1 MTPRLLTIPAAV
13 ALTLGLAAGT
23 ASANNPVARADCE
36 TGLTFNMSDGV
47 AGTRI
52 TATLDG
58 QPVGPRNLVV
68 ANQHDSTS
76 FTVASPDQTVSHVWT
91 VLVDAPWDIADQSF
105 RYVVGACA
113 TPTTTVPAT
122 STTTSTTVPP
132 VVANDIPPTV
142 PPTVP
147 GRPVATTTTVPP
159 PAFTLPETGASSF
172 TYGLALGALA
182 VVTVGEGLRRNGR
195 RGGGS

>member
-1 MTPRLLTIPAAV
+1 MTPHKLLTIPAAV

-23 ASANNPVARADCE
+23 ASANAYTADANCD
-36 TGLTFNMSDGV
+36 GLTFNLPRAEDGTVVTTTVDNRVVRVDTV
-47 AGTRI
+47 ATFG
-52 TATLDG
+52 A
-58 QPVGPRNLVV
+58 PV
-68 ANQHDSTS
+68 S
-76 FTVASPDQTVSHVWT
+76 FRVASPDRTVAHTYT
-91 VLVDAPWDIADQSF
+91 VVVDSVYNEDHTF
-105 RYVVGACA
+105 TETVGACVA
-113 TPTTTVPAT
+113 PTTTTVPST
-122 STTTSTTVPP
+122 STTSTTVPP

-159 PAFTLPETGASSF
+159 PTFTLPETGASSF